1 MGQRNTF
8 PVPYNSLV
16 SHNSILATA
25 RLVRDKMVIG
35 YSKLTTKMEHFAQL
49 LFQGYNQTDAYKL
62 VYPAQAR
69 QRPGTLYP
77 NASRLAANSNVIA
90 RLAELRAAV
99 VAPTI
104 LDAIQR
110 QEFWSHIIC
119 DNSKDTRDRLRASEL
134 LGKAQGD
141 FIERTESKNLNVY
154 GQLDRLEV
162 FTDQQIDEL
171 LEEKRK
177 ALLEGAG

>member
-1 MGQRNTF
+1 MVSRN
-8 PVPYNSLV
+8 
-16 SHNSILATA
+16 H
-25 RLVRDKMVIG
+25 
-35 YSKLTTKMEHFAQL
+35 KLTAKMEHFAQL
-49 LFQGYNQTDAYKL
+49 LFQGYSQADAYKL
-62 VYPAQAR
+62 AYPAQAR

-99 VAPTI
+99 VAPAI

-119 DNSKDTRDRLRASEL
+119 DDSKDTRDRLRASEL

-141 FIERTESKNLNVY
+141 YKVRPKVLPCSP
-154 GQLDRLEV
+154 
-162 FTDQQIDEL
+162 
-171 LEEKRK
+171 
-177 ALLEGAG
+177 